1 MKHWQKTKQSRWSSG
16 MDNIY
21 WENFNLIIAYIA
33 MFESIFFSYFQY
45 FKTAHIDVKEDA
57 RWICTKFFFFAKSV
71 LIVLI
76 KIFNDEVVKK
86 MIEKD

>member
-1 MKHWQKTKQSRWSSG
+1 M
-16 MDNIY
+16 
-21 WENFNLIIAYIA
+21 L
-33 MFESIFFSYFQY
+33 ESIFFSYFQY

-57 RWICTKFFFFAKSV
+57 RWIRTKFFFFAKSV